1 MNLSFPIL
9 LDHPLCLIQY
19 SLGLFIILMI
29 WLRES
34 LGCARSGRK
43 LPSYGWLEITLI
55 VDGFVDTVT
64 FILRRSG
71 EDVEYDRLTETTNKV
86 VFHVKMGMGGQ
97 RVAFAQLISMPL
109 SYQEEAGVGEEEKVV
124 LNMLSDLAQDTVVIL
139 GKDK

>member
-9 LDHPLCLIQY
+9 LDHLLCLIQY

-55 VDGFVDTVT
+55 VDVPVDIVT

-86 VFHVKMGMGGQ
+86 VFHVKMGKGGICSTYFDA
-97 RVAFAQLISMPL
+97 RLNRRRLVW
-109 SYQEEAGVGEEEKVV
+109 EK
-124 LNMLSDLAQDTVVIL
+124 
-139 GKDK
+139 KRRWC